1 MLFYYINKYQFCYPF
16 LSFLG
21 LLTGDTPRLIKR
33 KGKDK
38 NISNVQDIVNIFLEM
53 PPSSFPS
60 YVAKDLSRLPPLS
73 MNCFD
78 IASLVKDI
86 ESLKIHTSIL
96 QESYESVVKAQLLAC
111 QNTNEITPEDATA
124 ETVQPVSTDPVCASP
139 TVSQMLDDTDPI
151 AQHESDDDDLLLLA
165 SLQQT
170 SSSSSTG
177 QLKPAKNQPRFSS
190 YADSVKTG
198 RRKTNA
204 KSSRSTKPPT
214 TPTPTALIRGSCKGS
229 KLRSANVSRRPAS
242 TPRKQV
248 GVFVTRLARSTTA
261 KERVE
266 HVKQE
271 TGLNVTYEQLKTKF
285 DTYKSFCLRLSPRN
299 QHCLLNS
306 RVWPSGVMVRG
317 YFE

>member
-1 MLFYYINKYQFCYPF
+1 MATVADE
-16 LSFLG
+16 LSQSEHIPCSSSSSVPEPNTLIVSE
-21 LLTGDTPRLIKR
+21 LLTFVSDKINTMPYDMLVKLLTDFYSDDDITTAKAVLYDTAFCSRDTPRLIKR

-78 IASLVKDI
+78 IASLVKYI

-177 QLKPAKNQPRFSS
+177 QLQPAKTQSRFSS

-214 TPTPTALIRGSCKGS
+214 NTDTHS
-229 KLRSANVSRRPAS
+229 VD
-242 TPRKQV
+242 
-248 GVFVTRLARSTTA
+248 TRTL
-261 KERVE
+261 
-266 HVKQE
+266 
-271 TGLNVTYEQLKTKF
+271 
-285 DTYKSFCLRLSPRN
+285 
-299 QHCLLNS
+299 
-306 RVWPSGVMVRG
+306 
-317 YFE
+317 